1 MRVRVKVGERV
12 YEAEVTDLGG
22 GRYRVEV
29 EGHSIEVEVREETTA
44 PQIPKVARSA
54 SITVP
59 SISTQPA
66 TEIRQPVSG
75 NVVVAP
81 ISGKVIRVLVK
92 PGDVVE
98 PSTVVLTLESM
109 KMELE
114 VRAGRRGRVREVLV
128 KPGDSVRTGQPLV
141 TLVSG

>member
-1 MRVRVKVGERV
+1 MRVRVRVGDRV

-29 EGHSIEVEVREETTA
+29 EGQSIEVEIPEETA
-44 PQIPKVARSA
+44 VPQIPRIVRSA

-59 SISTQPA
+59 STPTQPA
-66 TEIRQPVSG
+66 IQVQQPASE
-75 NVVVAP
+75 NAIVAP
-81 ISGKVIRVLVK
+81 ISGKVVRVLVK

-114 VRAGRRGRVREVLV
+114 VRAGRKGRIREVLV
-128 KPGDSVRTGQPLV
+128 KPGDSVRTGQPLI
-141 TLVSG
+141 TLVPG

>member
-1 MRVRVKVGERV
+1 MRVRVRVGDRV

-29 EGHSIEVEVREETTA
+29 GGQSIEVEISEEIAA
-44 PQIPKVARSA
+44 PQLPRIARSA
-54 SITVP
+54 PITTP
-59 SISTQPA
+59 SIPPQVATQAQQPA
-66 TEIRQPVSG
+66 PE
-75 NVVVAP
+75 NAVVAP
-81 ISGKVIRVLVK
+81 ISGKVVRVLVK

-114 VRAGRRGRVREVLV
+114 VRAGRKGRVREVLV
-128 KPGDSVRTGQPLV
+128 KPGDSVRTGQPLI

>member
-1 MRVRVKVGERV
+1 MRVRVRVGERV

-29 EGHSIEVEVREETTA
+29 EGQSIEVEISEETTA
-44 PQIPKVARSA
+44 PQVPKIARSA
-54 SITVP
+54 SITMP
-59 SISTQPA
+59 SISTQSA
-66 TEIRQPVSG
+66 TEIQQPVSG
-75 NVVVAP
+75 NTVAAP
-81 ISGKVIRVLVK
+81 ISGKVIRILVK

-114 VRAGRRGRVREVLV
+114 VRAGRKGRVHEVLV